1 MLEFLQVVNATPV
14 DAVQDTA
21 FEYGALGILVFM
33 LSFFAWNQFKALT
46 EKNAKLEEKVD
57 TLQKEMINLIVEE
70 RDRLST
76 LVSENTKALNELRTT
91 IVKYLLDSNHE

>member
-1 MLEFLQVVNATPV
+1 MLKLLEATPLE
-14 DAVQDTA
+14 AAQNTA
-21 FEYGALGILVFM
+21 FQYGALGILVFM

-46 EKNAKLEEKVD
+46 EKNTKLEEKVD

-70 RDRLST
+70 RDRLSI

-91 IVKYLLDSNHE
+91 IVKYLLDSNHQ

>member
-1 MLEFLQVVNATPV
+1 MVKLLQVVNATPV
-14 DAVQDTA
+14 EAAQNAA
-21 FEYGALGILVFM
+21 FQYGALGILVFM

-57 TLQKEMINLIVEE
+57 ILQKEMINLIVEE
-70 RDRLST
+70 RDRLSI

-91 IVKYLLDSNHE
+91 IVKYLLDTNHQ

>member
-1 MLEFLQVVNATPV
+1 MVKLLQVVNATPV
-14 DAVQDTA
+14 EAAQNTA
-21 FEYGALGILVFM
+21 FQYGALGILVFM

-57 TLQKEMINLIVEE
+57 ILQKEMINLIVEE
-70 RDRLST
+70 RDRLSI

-91 IVKYLLDSNHE
+91 IVKYLLDTNHQ